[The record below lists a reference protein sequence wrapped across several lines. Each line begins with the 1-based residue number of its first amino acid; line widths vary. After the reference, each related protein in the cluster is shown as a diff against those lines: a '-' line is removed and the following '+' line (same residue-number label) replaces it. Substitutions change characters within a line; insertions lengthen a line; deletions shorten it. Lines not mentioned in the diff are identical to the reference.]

1 MYKNTMS
8 IKIDTQNINTPLE
21 FVRIKAQIVNNG
33 ISYTSF
39 KQNLKV
45 NYQKVYFLIFLPFL
59 FLFLSILIGHYVEIT
74 FATNILGKVITFIF
88 VSGFIGLILHNM
100 QNIMHAAIHYDLHP
114 NRILNDRIANFTV
127 GLFSACEVKQG
138 RKIHL
143 LHHTISGSEKDP
155 ESSYM
160 QPLNYKKIISYFT
173 GIEILKYILKIDKK
187 IETNKD
193 DKLKLTDKILYILN
207 AHRFF
212 SLVVH
217 LSFLSFF
224 YYILN
229 SYILVFAWVYGF
241 FAFFPFFSSVQ
252 NVMEHG
258 EEKEKKEKNDYTL
271 KPVNRNFSSNY
282 FSKYIIGSYGTNKH
296 ALHHWDPSIHFL
308 NVEQT
313 TDFLL
318 KSNYSE
324 SIKKYEAE
332 YLDTFKKVFN

>member
-1 MYKNTMS
+1 MNLNTDIQS
-8 IKIDTQNINTPLE
+8 ISTPSE
-21 FVRIKAQIVNNG
+21 FVKLKAQIVNNG
-33 ISYTSF
+33 VSYSAF
-39 KQNLKV
+39 KQSLRV

-59 FLFLSILIGHYVEIT
+59 FLFLSIFVGHYVEIT
-74 FATNILGKVITFIF
+74 FATNILAKIITSIF
-88 VSGFIGLILHNM
+88 VAGFIGLVLHSM

-114 NRILNDRIANFTV
+114 NRITNDRIANFTV

-138 RKIHL
+138 RKIHS
-143 LHHTISGSEKDP
+143 LHHSISGSEKDP
-155 ESSYM
+155 ESSYL

-193 DKLKLTDKILYILN
+193 DKIKFTDKIKYILN

-212 SLVVH
+212 SLIVH
-217 LSFLSFF
+217 LSFLYFF
-224 YYILN
+224 YFILN
-229 SYILVFAWVYGF
+229 SHVLVFAWVYGF

-258 EEKEKKEKNDYTL
+258 EEKIEKEKNDYML
-271 KPVNRNFSSNY
+271 KPVNRNFSSNF
-282 FSKYIIGSYGTNKH
+282 FSKYILGSYGTNKH
-296 ALHHWDPSIHFL
+296 ALHHWDPAIHFL
-308 NVEQT
+308 NVEET

-318 KSNYSE
+318 KSNYA
-324 SIKKYEAE
+324 KTVKNYEAG